1 MLHTINHVSIII
13 SVHLLEV
20 LTNKENG
27 LFFLENRQ
35 LLLFRSRK
43 RRISY
48 MVTVAQKEV
57 VRQEDALGHLKSNRN
72 LISCSLT

>member
-1 MLHTINHVSIII
+1 LLHTINHVSIIV

-20 LTNKENG
+20 LINKENG

-57 VRQEDALGHLKSNRN
+57 VRQEDALGHLKESSGYV
-72 LISCSLT
+72 II